1 MNIVAKRADD
11 TLPGRAPDEATV
23 QDWLVA
29 RVAVFLDQ
37 PKSEID
43 VTLPFSSYALNSI
56 TTVGLTGELEDLL
69 EMKLPATL
77 IWDYPSIELLA
88 RHLAARD
95 RE

>member
-1 MNIVAKRADD
+1 MNVVAKRADN
-11 TLPGRAPDEATV
+11 TLPGRTLDEAMV

-29 RVAVFLDQ
+29 RVAHLLDQ

-43 VTLPFSSYALNSI
+43 ITLPFSSYALNSI
-56 TTVGLTGELEDLL
+56 TTVGLTGELEELL
-69 EMKLPATL
+69 EITLPATL

-88 RHLAARD
+88 RHLAVRD